1 MILYSNER
9 QGMTINYK
17 SENRNDYIYLVGEGI
32 EDGLDE
38 NKQIHQMI
46 TKLCKDHNCDR
57 VLIDDQKVTYTAS
70 VLSIYQLAKYYTTSN
85 IPRYIKRAAVVANPK
100 YKETNIFF
108 ENTTR
113 NRGINLRIFY
123 DIEEAETWLTI

>member
-1 MILYSNER
+1 
-9 QGMTINYK
+9 MTINYK
-17 SENRNDYIYLVGEGI
+17 SEKRKDYVYLVGEGI

-46 TKLCKDHNCDR
+46 ISLCKDHKCDR

-70 VLSIYQLAKYYTTSN
+70 VLSIYQLAQYYTTADM
-85 IPRYIKRAAVVANPK
+85 PHYIKRAAIVANLK
-100 YKETNIFF
+100 YKETNDFF

-113 NRGINLRIFY
+113 NRGINLRVFY
-123 DIEEAETWLTI
+123 DVAEAEAWLIT